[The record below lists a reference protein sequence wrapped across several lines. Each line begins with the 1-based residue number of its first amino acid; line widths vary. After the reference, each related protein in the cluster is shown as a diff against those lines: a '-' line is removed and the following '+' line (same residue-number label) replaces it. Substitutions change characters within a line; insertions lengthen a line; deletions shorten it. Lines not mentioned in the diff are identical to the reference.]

1 MYVCVCVLQ
10 RSNTNIT
17 PRIPS
22 YPLAEMTAI
31 TFLLWGF
38 VVIFSLHSRT
48 FSVYQNEYM
57 FYILFVTYL
66 FALSISCNKL
76 LKKELLYNL
85 PVLRATLFNIKVLRH
100 WLQGT
105 LGGQNSIASL
115 SSSDSLHLPG
125 WLAANDILRGRASFG
140 FFDYSRSSLGVP
152 LKMVPMERSSCEFA
166 NLKEC
171 GIV

>member
-1 MYVCVCVLQ
+1 MLTCMCVCVLQ

-125 WLAANDILRGRASFG
+125 
-140 FFDYSRSSLGVP
+140 
-152 LKMVPMERSSCEFA
+152 
-166 NLKEC
+166 
-171 GIV
+171 

>member
-1 MYVCVCVLQ
+1 MCVCVLQ

-105 LGGQNSIASL
+105 LGGQNSIDSL
-115 SSSDSLHLPG
+115 SSSDSLHL
-125 WLAANDILRGRASFG
+125 
-140 FFDYSRSSLGVP
+140 LG
-152 LKMVPMERSSCEFA
+152 
-166 NLKEC
+166 
-171 GIV
+171 